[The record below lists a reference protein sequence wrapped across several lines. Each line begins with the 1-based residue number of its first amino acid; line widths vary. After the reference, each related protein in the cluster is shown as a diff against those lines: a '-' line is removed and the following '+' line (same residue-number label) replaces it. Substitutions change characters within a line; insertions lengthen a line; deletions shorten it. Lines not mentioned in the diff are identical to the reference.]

1 MSNQLDEFLETIK
14 SGYTFDGETMI
25 LGASMYNKE
34 AIKDSFVRLP
44 LKMMN
49 RHGLIAGDGY

>member
-25 LGASMYNKE
+25 LGASMYNKDDE
-34 AIKDSFVRLP
+34 PTWIDRWC
-44 LKMMN
+44 
-49 RHGLIAGDGY
+49 HGYRQN